1 MANPLI
7 KSLTL
12 DDFTAIIEQ
21 TATQTAQ
28 TAHNKK
34 KRTRKTANRTAQ
46 AVDTTNAASQKSQE
60 QTPAV
65 PVPAAI
71 PIEQRGDPYLDIVV
85 TNDNT
90 RAHMVITAYNV
101 KQTTL
106 SKSRRNKLDTDE
118 LHQLNGEPFVIFELD
133 MDSTHVLDMPS
144 PEPTER
150 YLYSPLH
157 EMLWMAS
164 NDWPV
169 LVHGVN
175 VINEDMDHMLD
186 PWIKRFCDIPKIAN
200 NDSTMDNVGM
210 LRIQLLSFMCDA
222 AYDESWHDEW
232 MSILDATPRTYAAII
247 KHLSLRIANNLTL
260 LNKEYADARDIVLE
274 LLGNHIIDAK
284 TLPDNL
290 IQNDDP
296 MHVTDQLLAYAL
308 DHIPYEFSSCYMYK
322 IGSYAWLYA
331 ILMHHPD
338 FSEHWINRIDIN
350 TGWANS
356 DTYAL
361 DSLIPLVST
370 VMQTTGDIDNHEL
383 ALWMERQTRKLDDS
397 YNHMFI
403 TWFEYIET
411 ALGFAVHQALLDNL
425 DTVLDTI
432 EPEHACDN
440 HAIHI
445 PVNDA
450 IKQSIKNHLDGI
462 DWYPAHTADLTK
474 RYQMSTSG
482 QTLPYSVTTKVSTRF
497 NIGSTNNLYT
507 TWIDDELFLA
517 INQYCKQIAPDG
529 GIKNCITIDNLMP
542 FAKIR

>member
-12 DDFTAIIEQ
+12 DDFASIIEQ
-21 TATQTAQ
+21 TAKQTA
-28 TAHNKK
+28 
-34 KRTRKTANRTAQ
+34 RTARS
-46 AVDTTNAASQKSQE
+46 THAASQKPQKQKPQK

-65 PVPAAI
+65 KAPSAV

-106 SKSRRNKLDTDE
+106 SKSRRNKLNQDE
-118 LHQLNGEPFVIFELD
+118 LHQLNGEPFIIFELD
-133 MDSTHVLDMPS
+133 MDSAHVLDMPS
-144 PEPTER
+144 PKPTKR

-175 VINEDMDHMLD
+175 AVDGVDEATNPMLD
-186 PWIKRFCDIPKIAN
+186 PWLKRFCDIPKIAN
-200 NDSTMDNVGM
+200 NDSTINNVGM
-210 LRIQLLSFMCDA
+210 LRTQLLSFMCDA
-222 AYDESWHDEW
+222 AYDESWHNEW
-232 MSILDATPRTYAAII
+232 MSVLDATPQTYAAII
-247 KHLSLRIANNLTL
+247 KHLMLRIPIDLTL
-260 LNKEYADARDIVLE
+260 LNKDYADARDIVLE

-284 TLPDNL
+284 NLPDNL
-290 IQNDDP
+290 IRDDDP

-308 DHIPYEFSSCYMYK
+308 DHIPHEFSSCYMYK
-322 IGSYAWLYA
+322 LGSYAWLYA

-350 TGWANS
+350 TGSANS
-356 DTYAL
+356 NTYVL

-370 VMQTTGDIDNHEL
+370 VMQATNNNTINNREL

-397 YNHMFI
+397 YNHMFFI
-403 TWFEYIET
+403 WFEYIET
-411 ALGFAVHQALLDNL
+411 ALGFAIHQALLDHL
-425 DTVLDTI
+425 DTVLDAI
-432 EPEHACDN
+432 EPASVRDSRV
-440 HAIHI
+440 IHV
-445 PVNDA
+445 PDVQANRA
-450 IKQSIKNHLDGI
+450 IKQSIKNHLDGV
-462 DWYPAHTADLTK
+462 DWYPAHIADLTK

-482 QTLPYSVTTKVSTRF
+482 QTLPYSMMTDVTTRF
-497 NIGSTNNLYT
+497 NIGPTDDLYT
-507 TWIDDELFLA
+507 MWIDDELFIA
-517 INQYCKQIAPDG
+517 INQHCKQIEPNS
-529 GIKNCITIDNLMP
+529 GIKNCITIDNLMSLV
-542 FAKIR
+542 K

>member
-12 DDFTAIIEQ
+12 DDFASIIEQ
-21 TATQTAQ
+21 TAKQTAQ
-28 TAHNKK
+28 TARSTH
-34 KRTRKTANRTAQ
+34 
-46 AVDTTNAASQKSQE
+46 AASQKPQK

-65 PVPAAI
+65 KAPSAA

-106 SKSRRNKLDTDE
+106 SKSRRNKLNQDE
-118 LHQLNGEPFVIFELD
+118 LHQLNGEPFVIFELN

-144 PEPTER
+144 PEPTKR

-175 VINEDMDHMLD
+175 AVDGVDEATNPMLD
-186 PWIKRFCDIPKIAN
+186 PWIKRFCDIPKTAD
-200 NDSTMDNVGM
+200 NDSAMNNVGM
-210 LRIQLLSFMCDA
+210 LRTRLLSFMCDA
-222 AYDESWHDEW
+222 AYDESWHNEW
-232 MSILDATPRTYAAII
+232 MSVLDATPQTYAAII
-247 KHLSLRIANNLTL
+247 KHLTLRIPIDLTL
-260 LNKEYADARDIVLE
+260 LNKDYADARDIVLE

-284 TLPDNL
+284 NLPDNL
-290 IQNDDP
+290 IRDDDP

-308 DHIPYEFSSCYMYK
+308 DHIPHEFSSCYMYK
-322 IGSYAWLYA
+322 LGSYAWLYA

-350 TGWANS
+350 TGSANS
-356 DTYAL
+356 NTYVL

-370 VMQTTGDIDNHEL
+370 VMQATNNNTINNREL

-403 TWFEYIET
+403 TWFEYIEA
-411 ALGFAVHQALLDNL
+411 ALGFAIHQALLDNL
-425 DTVLDTI
+425 DTVLDAI
-432 EPEHACDN
+432 EPASVRGSRV
-440 HAIHI
+440 IHV
-445 PVNDA
+445 PDVQANKA
-450 IKQSIKNHLDGI
+450 IKQSIKNHLDGV
-462 DWYPAHTADLTK
+462 DWYPAHIADLTK
-474 RYQMSTSG
+474 RYQMGTSG
-482 QTLPYSVTTKVSTRF
+482 QTLPYSVTAGVNARF
-497 NIGSTNNLYT
+497 NIGPTDDLYT

-517 INQYCKQIAPDG
+517 INQHCKQIAPDS
-529 GIKNCITIDNLMP
+529 GIKNCITIDNLMSLV
-542 FAKIR
+542 K